1 MKKEKTAGKGKI
13 KAAVIKQLKSMIVP
27 VIICLVILAGI
38 FVVITYQ
45 NNEEPAEIIRL
56 NGYEGEENTIVMEN
70 DAIKFEMDPATTQFA
85 VTVKETG
92 KVWRSNPEDGANDP
106 IAQAS
111 EKGRL
116 QSTLSIVWSTKNGVD
131 AEYNNYDYGIK
142 NGLYDIEAGENYV
155 KVKYSIGDVD
165 REYYIPP
172 VTTEE
177 KLEYWFSQ
185 MESNDATLI
194 KEYYKKYD
202 INKLSKKDNKD
213 ELLAQYPILADEVIY
228 VLRDKTNNSL
238 KQKFE
243 GMFEAAGYTAEDY
256 EEDKELNSAEKTTDK
271 PVFNVSVVYRLDGD
285 DLLVEV
291 PMSELEYQDDKP
303 IYSLTVLPYFG
314 AGTTE
319 DEGFLLVPEG
329 GGALINFNN
338 GKTTQNSYYANV
350 YGWDMCIDRSAVV
363 HETRTYFNTFGVSET
378 DNSFLCILEEG
389 APYAAV
395 QADISGRYNTYN
407 YVNAVYSIAQREQYD
422 VSSLANGTM
431 YMYLEQLPDEVL
443 TQRYRF
449 IDSGSYV
456 DMANVYRGYM
466 QDKYGADMAMRDE
479 TETPVALEIV
489 GAVDKVK
496 QVLGVP
502 VSRPLKL
509 TSYEEAEAIAT
520 ELYSEGLSN
529 MRVKLTGWM
538 NGGVQQKMLS
548 RVRTISSLG
557 SKSDLKD
564 MVKDVEA
571 LGTEVYLDGITH
583 YAQDSNLLN
592 GFSVLSDAARFISK
606 EKAELYSY
614 SSITYAQRDSQDPYY
629 LLHADK
635 ILEMTDNLVKGA
647 EKFGANIS
655 LNDTGY
661 VLSSDFYRKK
671 TVSRQQ
677 AMEMQSQQ
685 LKEISDSGMG
695 IMTRMGND
703 YAIMYT
709 DIVTGMDLNGS
720 EYSIVDTFIPFYQ
733 LALHGYVNYTGDAL
747 NLAGET
753 QEELL
758 RSAEYGAGLYFT
770 VMNESPFALQKTLY
784 TEYFGAEYSA
794 WHDRIV
800 SIYSRYNE
808 ELGHTFNQRMTDHIS
823 FSNELKCTVYEDGT
837 RVYVNYSYNDAEA
850 DGHRVPAR
858 DYLVVK

>member
-131 AEYNNYDYGIK
+131 SEYNNYDYGIK

-389 APYAAV
+389 APYAAI

-509 TSYEEAEAIAT
+509 TTYEEAEAIAT

-571 LGTEVYLDGITH
+571 LGAEVYLDGVTH

-614 SSITYAQRDSQDPYY
+614 SAITYAQRDSQDPYY